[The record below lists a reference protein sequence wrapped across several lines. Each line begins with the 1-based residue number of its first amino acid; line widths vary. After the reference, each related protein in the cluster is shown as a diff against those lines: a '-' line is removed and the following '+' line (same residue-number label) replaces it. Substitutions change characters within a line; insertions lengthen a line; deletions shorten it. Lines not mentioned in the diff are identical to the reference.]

1 MRMCLKIKKLK
12 RLVKDKKLVYRSSE
26 GDIDLTNL
34 VRLYP
39 AVVIDMQ
46 GEVAE
51 MSLEWIDLYG
61 DKVRTL
67 HYVLVFDFTQPGSD
81 EKKRIVLKFTSK
93 DELIAEMQEVAKLF
107 N

>member
-1 MRMCLKIKKLK
+1 LI
-12 RLVKDKKLVYRSSE
+12 YRSSE
-26 GDIDLTNL
+26 GEIDLTNL

-51 MSLEWIDLYG
+51 MSLEWNDLYG
-61 DKVRTL
+61 DKVKTL
-67 HYVLVFDFTQPGSD
+67 HYVLVFDFTKPGEE
-81 EKKRIVLKFTSK
+81 EKNRTVLTYETK
-93 DELIAEMQEVAKLF
+93 EALIAEMQEVAKLY

>member
-1 MRMCLKIKKLK
+1 MIYKSKQ
-12 RLVKDKKLVYRSSE
+12 
-26 GDIDLTNL
+26 GDIDLANL

-39 AVVIDMQ
+39 AVVVDMQ

-51 MSLEWIDLYG
+51 MSLEWIELYG
-61 DKVRTL
+61 DKVKMV
-67 HYVLVFDFTQPGSD
+67 HYILVFDKTQTGD
-81 EKKRIVLKFTSK
+81 ETKDRVVLTFQTK

>member
-1 MRMCLKIKKLK
+1 MI
-12 RLVKDKKLVYRSSE
+12 YRSSE
-26 GDIDLTNL
+26 GEIDLTNL

-51 MSLEWIDLYG
+51 MSLEWNDLYG
-61 DKVRTL
+61 DKVKTL
-67 HYVLVFDFTQPGSD
+67 HYVLVFDFTKPGEE
-81 EKKRIVLKFTSK
+81 EKNRTVLTYETK
-93 DELIAEMQEVAKLF
+93 EALIAEMQEVAKLY